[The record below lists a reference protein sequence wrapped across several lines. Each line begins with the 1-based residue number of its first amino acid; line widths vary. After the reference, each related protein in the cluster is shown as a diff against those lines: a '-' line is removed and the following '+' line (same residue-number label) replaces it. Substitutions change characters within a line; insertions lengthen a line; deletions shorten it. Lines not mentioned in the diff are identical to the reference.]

1 MNDRNSDI
9 TTVIAAF
16 ILGGLVGAV
25 VAILMAPQSG
35 QETRSLIR
43 DKSVELKD
51 KAVGTAEDL
60 ANQTKSRV
68 SEIKQQGEEMIEK
81 QKGRVESQVESA
93 KKSMSY

>member
-1 MNDRNSDI
+1 MNDRNNNI
-9 TTVIAAF
+9 IFVIAAF
-16 ILGGLVGAV
+16 VLGGLVGAGI
-25 VAILMAPQSG
+25 ALLMAPQSG
-35 QETRSLIR
+35 QETRSVIR

-68 SEIKQQGEEMIEK
+68 SEIKHQGEEMIDK
-81 QKGRVESQVESA
+81 TKDRVESQVETA